1 MNALRFVSA
10 LGYGG
15 IGVLGLQAPDRL
27 LEIFG
32 GTAPTPAARNEI
44 RAAYGGLPLGI
55 AVLALRG
62 GPSARSAALLS
73 GCMAA
78 ARAYGVSRE
87 EQPVDP
93 RTRLSIGVESALA
106 AGLLLGSGRKGKRGA

>member
-1 MNALRFVSA
+1 MNALRLVSA
-10 LGYGG
+10 LSYGG
-15 IGVLGLQAPDRL
+15 IGVVGLQAPDRL
-27 LEIFG
+27 LGLFG
-32 GTAPTPAARNEI
+32 GSVPTAAARNEI

-55 AVLALRG
+55 ALLALRG

-78 ARAYGVSRE
+78 ARAYGVSQE
-87 EQPVDP
+87 AEPTDP
-93 RTRLSIGVESALA
+93 KTQLSIGVESALA